1 MSDKVALVRLRAN
14 NSQYDRAMRD
24 SAKLTGD
31 LQRGLGRFDSSKL
44 DELGSKLTR
53 NVTLPLAALGGF
65 AVKAAGTFD
74 SVFTKMQTLAGVTAG
89 EVDGL
94 KESIFAL
101 SGETGRA
108 PTELAEAMYF
118 LRSSGLDAAESMEA
132 LDASAKASAAGLG
145 STAVVADA
153 VSSAMNAYAAAGLT
167 AAEATDVLI
176 ATARAGK
183 AEPEQLAQSLGRVLP
198 LASELGVTFQDV
210 GGSIAALSLSGN
222 DAAQASTLLTNVL
235 SKILKPSQQGAE
247 ALEAVGLSAGKLR
260 EMIAEKGLLGTLQ
273 ELREKLGT
281 SGFVKLFEDAQAV
294 QGVLALTGQNAD
306 QVAKA
311 FDEVAG
317 SAGATESAFATWADS
332 MGAKNSKAFADLQVA
347 LIEFGEKLAPLAAD
361 LLTFAASVATA
372 FSNLPEPMQKGI
384 LAITGLTAAM
394 GPFLKMGAAGIDVAQ
409 GLAKAWNSKALDA
422 FRLGLGGVTEAG
434 AGATNKMGGLLGTV
448 AKSPMALTAAA
459 GGFAVLTAALVMMS
473 QEADR
478 ARKNAEALRNEAET
492 SGKDIGEVFR
502 EQLAATMTGT
512 SGGVDL
518 GGGTG
523 AFQLFVDKLDVNAAE
538 LAEILSGSKEDFEA
552 YKSEVYRTMN
562 DAGLGSIAGKVL
574 DGLTTLRAAQQGA
587 IESEGDLAQRREELG
602 IVTDA
607 AASATDLLATEQDT
621 AASSADRMA
630 QAESDVTSAL
640 DSQRS
645 AADAVVSAQASA
657 VQARKGVADAERA
670 VVDARKG
677 VEQATRGVTDAER
690 GMAEAQQAAADA
702 SAELADALHEQQW
715 GSEALEDANRGV
727 VDAEKALAAA
737 QRESK
742 DAQDALNDARA
753 TAKERLDDLQE
764 AVNGSALD
772 EEGARIALARA
783 QERKAGLGAD
793 GEEVSGLDQREA
805 ALSVAEAQERLREVL
820 ERNADMEKELAEAR
834 KKGVEGSDEVAA
846 AQDRITAAAE
856 GEVKAQEDLTTAQER
871 VAEVHEEM
879 ALRVE
884 EAQRK
889 VEEANLRVQ
898 DAALRVRDAVDQVGE
913 AQQRVTDATGAV
925 VEARGKVEE
934 AERGVMEA
942 MVEEALAA
950 FILEEQ
956 LKRNDEALRTQ
967 IERYDA
973 LAATL
978 EPGSALRT
986 RIEELR
992 DELIALEGQYNVT
1005 VAVAV
1010 QSGLAEAGDAVA
1022 QGILDALDATRR
1034 AGGGDVQAGGSY
1046 LVGDRTG
1053 MANAEVFT
1061 PGHTGRLTPL
1071 REYQHMTA
1079 SSDVRPVTPMP
1090 SVGGGRV
1097 EKGAVKV
1104 DVHANQHA
1112 TPEYIGE
1119 AAGQMV
1125 AAKLLVMA
1133 AH

>member
-132 LDASAKASAAGLG
+132 LEASAKASAAGLG

-183 AEPEQLAQSLGRVLP
+183 AEPEQLAASLGRVLP

-235 SKILKPSQQGAE
+235 SKILKPSKQGAD
-247 ALEAVGLSAGKLR
+247 ALADVGLSAEKLR
-260 EMIAEKGLLGTLQ
+260 GMIADKGLLGTLQ

-311 FDEVAG
+311 FDEVNN
-317 SAGATESAFATWADS
+317 SAGGTESAFATWADS

-384 LAITGLTAAM
+384 LAITGLTVAM

-409 GLAKAWNSKALDA
+409 GLAKAWNSKALES
-422 FRLGLGGVTEAG
+422 FRLGLMGVSEAG
-434 AGATNKMGGLLGTV
+434 GGATNKMGAFVSAVAGSPAALG
-448 AKSPMALTAAA
+448 AAA
-459 GGFAVLTAALVMMS
+459 GAVAMLTAVLS
-473 QEADR
+473 I
-478 ARKNAEALRNEAET
+478 NAEMAATAKRNVDLLLSGGQSAEAQLRST
-492 SGKDIGEVFR
+492 
-502 EQLAATMTGT
+502 LAATVSGMDGGFDLSNSGAAFREWIEETGT
-512 SGGVDL
+512 SADELYKILTGGQKEFDALLAGMKDKGDIFAADDL
-518 GGGTG
+518 SDMRD
-523 AFQLFVDKLDVNAAE
+523 AFGDATAKAQAHAQAE
-538 LAEILSGSKEDFEA
+538 K
-552 YKSEVYRTMN
+552 
-562 DAGLGSIAGKVL
+562 
-574 DGLTTLRAAQQGA
+574 
-587 IESEGDLAQRREELG
+587 ELG
-602 IVTDA
+602 IEADA
-607 AASATDLLATEQDT
+607 TAGAIDGLATEQDF
-621 AASSADRMA
+621 ASESADRMA

-645 AADAVVSAQASA
+645 AADAVASAQASA
-657 VQARKGVADAERA
+657 AQARKGVVDAERA
-670 VVDARKG
+670 VGEARKG

-690 GMAEAQQAAADA
+690 GMADAQRSAADA
-702 SAELADALHEQQW
+702 SAELAEALHDQQW
-715 GSEALEDANRGV
+715 GSEALEDANLGV

-753 TAKERLDDLQE
+753 TAAERLRDLEE
-764 AVNGSALD
+764 AVGDSAMD

-793 GEEVSGLDQREA
+793 GEEVSGLDRREA
-805 ALSVAEAQERLREVL
+805 ALAVAEAQDRLQDVL
-820 ERNADMEKELAEAR
+820 ARNAEMEAELADAR
-834 KKGVEGSDEVAA
+834 KKGVEGSEEYLA
-846 AQDRITAAAE
+846 AQERITEAAE
-856 GEVKAQEDLTTAQER
+856 GEKQAKDDLTTAQER

>member
-1 MSDKVALVRLRAN
+1 MAATAKKNVDLLLSGGQSADAQLRE
-14 NSQYDRAMRD
+14 
-24 SAKLTGD
+24 T
-31 LQRGLGRFDSSKL
+31 
-44 DELGSKLTR
+44 
-53 NVTLPLAALGGF
+53 LAATMAGVAGGF
-65 AVKAAGTFD
+65 D
-74 SVFTKMQTLAGVTAG
+74 
-89 EVDGL
+89 
-94 KESIFAL
+94 
-101 SGETGRA
+101 
-108 PTELAEAMYF
+108 
-118 LRSSGLDAAESMEA
+118 
-132 LDASAKASAAGLG
+132 
-145 STAVVADA
+145 
-153 VSSAMNAYAAAGLT
+153 
-167 AAEATDVLI
+167 
-176 ATARAGK
+176 
-183 AEPEQLAQSLGRVLP
+183 
-198 LASELGVTFQDV
+198 
-210 GGSIAALSLSGN
+210 
-222 DAAQASTLLTNVL
+222 
-235 SKILKPSQQGAE
+235 
-247 ALEAVGLSAGKLR
+247 
-260 EMIAEKGLLGTLQ
+260 
-273 ELREKLGT
+273 LGT
-281 SGFVKLFEDAQAV
+281 SG
-294 QGVLALTGQNAD
+294 G
-306 QVAKA
+306 
-311 FDEVAG
+311 
-317 SAGATESAFATWADS
+317 
-332 MGAKNSKAFADLQVA
+332 
-347 LIEFGEKLAPLAAD
+347 
-361 LLTFAASVATA
+361 
-372 FSNLPEPMQKGI
+372 
-384 LAITGLTAAM
+384 
-394 GPFLKMGAAGIDVAQ
+394 
-409 GLAKAWNSKALDA
+409 A
-422 FRLGLGGVTEAG
+422 FREWLKE
-434 AGATNKMGGLLGTV
+434 
-448 AKSPMALTAAA
+448 
-459 GGFAVLTAALVMMS
+459 
-473 QEADR
+473 
-478 ARKNAEALRNEAET
+478 
-492 SGKDIGEVFR
+492 
-502 EQLAATMTGT
+502 TGT
-512 SGGVDL
+512 SATELYKILTGGQKEFDQLVSDMRDDGDIFAANALDNMRTAFGTATTKAAEHAQAQKDL
-518 GGGTG
+518 G
-523 AFQLFVDKLDVNAAE
+523 
-538 LAEILSGSKEDFEA
+538 IEA
-552 YKSEVYRTMN
+552 
-562 DAGLGSIAGKVL
+562 DATA
-574 DGLTTLRAAQQGA
+574 GA
-587 IESEGDLAQRREELG
+587 IDG
-602 IVTDA
+602 
-607 AASATDLLATEQDT
+607 LATEQDF
-621 AASSADRMA
+621 ASESADRMA

-645 AADAVVSAQASA
+645 AADAVASAQASA
-657 VQARKGVADAERA
+657 AQARKGVVDAERA
-670 VVDARKG
+670 VGEARKG

-690 GMAEAQQAAADA
+690 GMADAQRSAADA
-702 SAELADALHEQQW
+702 SAELAEALHDQQW
-715 GSEALEDANRGV
+715 GSEALEDANLGV

-753 TAKERLDDLQE
+753 TAAERLRDLEE
-764 AVNGSALD
+764 AVGDSAMD

-793 GEEVSGLDQREA
+793 GEEVSGLDRREA
-805 ALSVAEAQERLREVL
+805 ALAVAEAQDRLQDVL
-820 ERNADMEKELAEAR
+820 ARNAEMEAELADAR
-834 KKGVEGSDEVAA
+834 KKGVEGSEEYLA
-846 AQDRITAAAE
+846 AQERITEAAE
-856 GEVKAQEDLTTAQER
+856 GEKQAKDDLTTAQER